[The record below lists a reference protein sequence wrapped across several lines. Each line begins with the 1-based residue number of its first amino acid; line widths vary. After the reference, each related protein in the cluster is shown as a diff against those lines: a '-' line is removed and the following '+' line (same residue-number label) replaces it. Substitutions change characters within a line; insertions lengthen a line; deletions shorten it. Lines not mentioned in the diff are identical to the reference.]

1 MSIIIDRFNK
11 IKSNINKISNNN
23 LINIIAV
30 SKTFPL
36 EHIMPLIDYGHSHFG
51 ENKVQEAESK
61 WLKIKNEKKNLKLH
75 MIGKLQSNKA
85 KKAVELFDYIHSVDS
100 QKLADVLSK
109 SQNNLKK
116 SINYFIQVNIGNE
129 NQKSGIPYN
138 EVDSFYD
145 YCSKEKKMN
154 ILGLM
159 AIPPN
164 DDSVDTYFKSLSELN
179 TSLGLKE
186 LSLGMSSDYLVA
198 VKHKSTYLR
207 IGSSIFGNRS

>member
-11 IKSNINKISNNN
+11 IKSNIEKTNNGN

-30 SKTFPL
+30 SKTFSL
-36 EHIMPLIDYGHSHFG
+36 EHIMPLIDYGHNHFG
-51 ENKVQEAESK
+51 ENKVQEAEVK
-61 WLKIKNEKKNLKLH
+61 WLKIKSEKKNIKLH

-109 SQNNLKK
+109 SQNDLEK

-129 NQKSGIPYN
+129 DQKSGIPYN

-164 DDSVDTYFKSLSELN
+164 DNKTDNYFKSLSELN
-179 TSLGLKE
+179 ASLGLKE

-198 VKHKSTYLR
+198 IKYKSTHLR
-207 IGSSIFGNRS
+207 IGSSIFGDRN